1 MSEPRETPETP
12 PDAPPEALP
21 EVTIRRRHWGFSV
34 IWIVPLV
41 AALVAGYLVYQRVQ
55 ERGPTITIA
64 FEDGTGVKA
73 GQTEIRYRGV
83 PIGEVE
89 AIDVSRDAEHVVIT
103 ARLRRS
109 AARLA
114 VEGTE
119 FWIVRPEL
127 GPARITG
134 LTTVL
139 TGPYIQ
145 LLPGKGKSKTSFAGL
160 EKPPPAPERNGL
172 KIILAAGQ
180 LGSLRPG
187 SPVYY
192 RGIEVG
198 SVTDFALSRDATAA
212 HVEVY
217 ILHSYARLVRI
228 GSRFWSTSGLDV
240 DVSLRKGIEIS
251 MESLRSLL
259 VGGIAFATPDGASS
273 PARNGTIF
281 VLHDKAEAEWLAW
294 TPKIA
299 LPAAAS
305 D

>member
-1 MSEPRETPETP
+1 MTEPHETPEI
-12 PDAPPEALP
+12 PPEALP
-21 EVTIRRRHWGFSV
+21 EATVRRRHWGFSV
-34 IWIVPLV
+34 IWIVPVV
-41 AALVAGYLVYQRVQ
+41 AALVAGYLVYQRMQ
-55 ERGPTITIA
+55 ERGPTITIT

-89 AIDVSRDAEHVVIT
+89 AIDVSPDAKHVVIQ

-109 AARLA
+109 AARIA
-114 VEGTE
+114 VEGTD
-119 FWIVRPEL
+119 FWIVRPEV

-145 LLPGKGKSKTSFAGL
+145 LLPGEGKPKTHFAGL

-180 LGSLRPG
+180 LGSLRQG

-192 RGIEVG
+192 RGLEVG
-198 SVTDFALSRDATAA
+198 SVTDFALSKDATAA
-212 HVEVY
+212 HVEVF
-217 ILHSYARLVRI
+217 ILHRYGRLVRI
-228 GSRFWSTSGLDV
+228 GSRFWSTSGLDINF
-240 DVSLRKGIEIS
+240 SLRKGIEIS
-251 MESLRSLL
+251 MESLRSLA
-259 VGGIAFATPDGASS
+259 VGGVAFATPDAAAQ
-273 PARNGTIF
+273 PVRNGTIF
-281 VLHDKAEAEWLAW
+281 VLHDKPEADWLTW
-294 TPKIA
+294 TPKIS
-299 LPAAAS
+299 LPASAT